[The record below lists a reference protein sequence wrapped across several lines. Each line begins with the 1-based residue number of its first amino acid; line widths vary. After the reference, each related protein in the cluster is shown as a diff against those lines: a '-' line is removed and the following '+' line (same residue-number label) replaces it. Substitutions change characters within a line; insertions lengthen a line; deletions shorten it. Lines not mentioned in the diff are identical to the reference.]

1 VQIWA
6 DVLKIDK
13 DKIGIDDK
21 FFEIGGNSI
30 NILKIQNRINRLFD
44 NAVAFH
50 LDMTMVF
57 AAFGLSLVAGL
68 IAGLYPAWRICRV
81 APATYLK
88 LQ

>member
-1 VQIWA
+1 MRIRS
-6 DVLKIDK
+6 L
-13 DKIGIDDK
+13 
-21 FFEIGGNSI
+21 
-30 NILKIQNRINRLFD
+30 INRLFD

-50 LDMTMVF
+50 LDPLMVL